1 MARMEKSQQLETSL
15 EAILFWKG
23 EPIKIERLA
32 ELAGASG
39 DEVKVALSTLEKNL
53 QGRGVQLIFTG
64 DKMILGTAAI
74 VGPLIE
80 RLVKEELIKDLGKA
94 GLETLAIILY
104 RGPISRR
111 DIEYIRGVNCTYIV
125 RNLLVRGLVERVEKK
140 EKEQRGVV
148 YEPSVSLLSYLG
160 VSRVND
166 LPEYEQVQGKI
177 AEEIAERQKTE
188 ASNE

>member
-1 MARMEKSQQLETSL
+1 MEKSQQLETSL

-23 EPIKIERLA
+23 EPVKIERLA
-32 ELAGASG
+32 ELAGAEG
-39 DEVKVALSTLEKNL
+39 DEVKVALSALEKNL

-64 DKMILGTAAI
+64 DEVMLGTAAI
-74 VGPLIE
+74 AGPLIE

-111 DIEYIRGVNCTYIV
+111 DIEYIRGVNCNYIV

-140 EKEQRGVV
+140 EKEQRGAV

-188 ASNE
+188 ADNE